1 MYQVGDRVRIVSKAP
16 ANCSVGITEAM
27 ERRFGTVMTIRRVR
41 DYSYRKEYY
50 MVEDELEY
58 FGNAYS
64 GWAWSKELIE
74 GLKAPTV
81 LHFDSSPFYLIRE
94 TWLDIKRSPDITCIE
109 RS

>member
-16 ANCSVGITEAM
+16 ANCSVGISEAM
-27 ERRFGTVMTIRRVR
+27 RRRFGTVMTIRRVR
-41 DYSYRKEYY
+41 VCSYGEEYY
-50 MVEDELEY
+50 MEEDELEY

-74 GLKAPTV
+74 GLEAPTV
-81 LHFDSSPFYLIRE
+81 FHFDSSPFYLIRE
-94 TWLDIKRSPDITCIE
+94 TWVDFKRSPDITCIE